1 MTTQSPQMSLTEL
14 LKIYLDNLND
24 EGGNKTNLELEV
36 RFGRKKPISR
46 IEFNNVIQQLISNDF
61 VAAPPENLLRITN
74 EQIDLETGRTKI
86 SNLVR
91 TEISGIQNII
101 QYCKTNRLPDTL
113 NKTVQFVNKDR
124 FIYKSEIV
132 KPIDFNNFNFRVD
145 CKVENPYLQSSSIV
159 QNLIQK
165 WSDNKKIFRFLN
177 RTTLIHSELPF
188 KIDFS
193 IVKSS
198 KQNNK
203 NYMIPEFTFED
214 SGILKSSEKFEIEI
228 ELDNDKIGKGTAFND
243 VAILEAS
250 LRRVIKIV
258 LCGVQNS
265 KYPIPYS
272 EQLNVRNNYMRL
284 IWGKQF
290 EEHMLKRISPRNF
303 MGPSVMTLQM
313 NNIATKSKDSMIPN
327 IRGNYVVTEKTDGE
341 RMLLY
346 INGEGRIYLID
357 TNMNV
362 SFTGSV
368 VQDNNVKNSLFD
380 GEYIRYNKE
389 KRHVD
394 NFAVFDAYFIDGN
407 DIRSQP
413 FTHEIQSEREGSRYQ
428 LLTQSISQMKHVS
441 ITKSKSKI
449 HIKEKQF
456 VMNSKSIF
464 AACNQILSKIERG
477 LFEYNTD
484 GLIFTPIDLGVG
496 GQKPGQISTR
506 PMKTSWEHSLK
517 WKPAHDNTVDF
528 LVSIQ
533 KDKTG
538 KDYKGNLFNSGTDV
552 TRENSI
558 QQYKTLILMVGYD
571 PNKHGYVNPCENIIQ
586 DDLPDFK
593 GGHVN
598 DYRPAQFFP
607 TNPEDKKAGLTNI
620 HISQSINGED
630 VLLTENNEVIE
641 DNMIVEFR
649 YELNNKEQWRW
660 VPRNVRYDKT
670 QEFRNGGRN
679 YGNAWHVANSNWNT
693 IHNPITDEMIR
704 SGNIPDNSS
713 INDEYY
719 NQQKNE
725 TNSKGLRHFHN
736 RYVKNKLIRSAS
748 RPNNTLI
755 DLAVGKAGDLQKWTD
770 AKLKFVLG
778 IDVSRDNLHNNR
790 DGACSRY
797 LTQLRRESNVPRALF
812 VVGDSRRNILE
823 GTALLS
829 EKDLQIANAVF
840 GVGPRDEKLLGKG
853 VYKNYGIGRGG
864 FDVTSIQFAI
874 HYMFESISSLL
885 NFLQNVSEVTKK
897 DGVLIGTSFNGNKIF
912 NLLKD
917 KDVNDSI
924 EFHNDDKTATILKIT
939 KLYDNDDFN
948 SDYSSIGYPI
958 NVYQESINNTFKE
971 YLVNYELLTRL
982 LENYGFSPIKRGG
995 LNSVGSFKELF
1006 EKMKKESKEN
1016 SELNKMYKTSLEMTS
1031 SERTISNLNNYF
1043 MFQKVRD
1050 VDAKQVTKSL
1060 LQQGD
1065 VRTEQIKIQRELM
1078 IESLKLPSTSS
1089 PNVTIKQKRKTKLKL
1104 SE

>member
-1 MTTQSPQMSLTEL
+1 MNSQSPQMSLNEL
-14 LKIYLDNLND
+14 LKIYLDNLNE
-24 EGGNKTNLELEV
+24 EGSSKTNLELEV

-46 IEFNNVIQQLISNDF
+46 IEFNNAIQHLISSDF

-86 SNLVR
+86 SNSVR
-91 TEISGIQNII
+91 TEISGLQNII
-101 QYCKTNRLPDTL
+101 QYCKTNRLPETM
-113 NKTVQFVNKDR
+113 NKTIQFVNKER
-124 FIYKSEIV
+124 FRYEGEFI
-132 KPIDFNNFNFRVD
+132 KPIDFNDLNFRVD
-145 CKVENPYLQSSSIV
+145 CKVENPYLQSSPV
-159 QNLIQK
+159 LQNLLQK

-177 RTTLIHSELPF
+177 RTTFIHEKFPF

-198 KQNNK
+198 KQNNR
-203 NYMIPEFTFED
+203 NFMIPEFTFED
-214 SGILKSSEKFEIEI
+214 SGVLKSSEKFEIEI
-228 ELDNDKIGKGTAFND
+228 EIDNEKIGKNSTFND
-243 VAILEAS
+243 KTVLEAS
-250 LRRVIKIV
+250 LRRVIKMI

-272 EQLNVRNNYMRL
+272 EQLNVRESYMRL
-284 IWGKQF
+284 IWGEQF
-290 EEHMLKRISPRNF
+290 EEQMLRRISPRNF

-313 NNIATKSKDSMIPN
+313 KNVAAKSEDSQIPN
-327 IRGNYVVTEKTDGE
+327 IRTNYVVTEKTDGD

-346 INGEGRIYLID
+346 INNEGKIYLID

-362 SFTGSV
+362 MFTGSITE
-368 VQDNNVKNSLFD
+368 NNDVKNSLFD

-389 KRHVD
+389 KRFID
-394 NFAVFDAYFIDGN
+394 KFAVFDAYFIDGN
-407 DIRSQP
+407 DIRSRL
-413 FTHEIQSEREGSRYQ
+413 FTNAVQSEREGTRFQ
-428 LLTQSISQMKHVS
+428 LLAQSISQLKHKSV
-441 ITKSKSKI
+441 TKSKSKI

-456 VMNSKSIF
+456 IMDTKSIF
-464 AACNQILSKIERG
+464 SACNQIMSKIEKG

-484 GLIFTPIDLGVG
+484 GLIFTPTDLGVG
-496 GQKPGQISTR
+496 GQKPGQIQTK

-538 KDYKGNLFNSGTDV
+538 KDFKGNLFNSGTDV
-552 TRENSI
+552 TRESSI
-558 QQYKTLILMVGYD
+558 KQYKTLVLMVGYD

-586 DDLPDFK
+586 DDLPDYK
-593 GGHVN
+593 GGYGN

-620 HISQSINGED
+620 LISQSINGEE
-630 VLLTENNEVIE
+630 VLLTANNEVIE

-649 YELNNKEQWRW
+649 YEMNNKEQWRW

-670 QEFRNGGRN
+670 QDFRNGGRN

-693 IHNPITDEMIR
+693 IYNPITDEMIR
-704 SGNIPDNSS
+704 TGNIPDNSS

-736 RYVKNKLIRSAS
+736 RYIKNKLIRSAS

-812 VVGDSRRNILE
+812 VAGDSRKNILD

-840 GVGPRDEKLLGKG
+840 GVGPKDEKLLGKG
-853 VYKNYGIGRGG
+853 VYKNYGVGRGG

-874 HYMFESISSLL
+874 HYMFENTSSLL
-885 NFLQNVSEVTKK
+885 NFLQNVAEVTKK
-897 DGVLIGTSFNGNKIF
+897 DGILIGTSFNGNKIF

-917 KDVNDSI
+917 KQVNDSI
-924 EFHNDDKTATILKIT
+924 EFQNEDKTATILKIT
-939 KLYDNDDFN
+939 KLYDNEQFN
-948 SDYSSIGYPI
+948 ADYSSIGYPI

-971 YLVNYELLTRL
+971 YLVNYDLLSRL
-982 LENYGFSPIKRGG
+982 LENYGFAPIRRAG

-1006 EKMKKESKEN
+1006 EKMKRECKEN

-1065 VRTEQIKIQRELM
+1065 IKTEQIEIQRELM
-1078 IESLKLPSTSS
+1078 IESLKQPSTLS
-1089 PNVTIKQKRKTKLKL
+1089 PKVTIKQKRKTKLKL
-1104 SE
+1104 RE